1 MSRPSVGACTYGVLE
16 DGDTRDEQDMQP
28 LSVLHQNTT
37 TLTLFFYSRRIR
49 DKNNSCSFFT
59 EVTPTLLELLA
70 RPHDH
75 FRHPE

>member
-1 MSRPSVGACTYGVLE
+1 MSRPSVDMYLWGLE
-16 DGDTRDEQDMQP
+16 DRDTKDEQEKP
-28 LSVLHQNTT
+28 LSTT
-37 TLTLFFYSRRIR
+37 QDTMTLTLFFYSRRIR

-70 RPHDH
+70 RSHDH